1 MSDLVERLRLFEAS
15 GPAIP
20 SCQLF
25 GEAADEIERLT
36 ESNAIWQEVAKEVTD
51 VAGVNTLIHVPAE
64 IERLRAALKEIQSEV
79 ADHFDACAYNIAKAA
94 LEDDE

>member
-1 MSDLVERLRLFEAS
+1 MSDLEYSAMS
-15 GPAIP
+15 
-20 SCQLF
+20 
-25 GEAADEIERLT
+25 
-36 ESNAIWQEVAKEVTD
+36 QEELLYVVQAKD
-51 VAGVNTLIHVPAE
+51 AE

>member
-1 MSDLVERLRLFEAS
+1 MSRTVTEALLDK
-15 GPAIP
+15 ID
-20 SCQLF
+20 QQ
-25 GEAADEIERLT
+25 D
-36 ESNAIWQEVAKEVTD
+36 K
-51 VAGVNTLIHVPAE
+51 E